1 MLNYNQLTQEADN
14 VYYNIQVVNKNEN
27 ATEFRYSDK
36 QSYNLINS
44 GYRYKLAVERFS
56 IDTSEIPIMYFPS
69 SQFSFFALNSDY
81 LTADNNYYSVTIV
94 DSLGVVYQSYLEHQ
108 SFNDANVNDLRI
120 WTIDQF
126 LQILNLAVRNACYNT
141 NVNNN
146 KVPYFIYDRDR
157 AIIDIYFPE
166 EFANLIATHKFYMN
180 KKLWGLFGNFSHTK
194 TNLDQGRDYRIDV
207 YLCGGNAGVNEIV
220 HSRNAV
226 INTSSGA
233 DCIIVR
239 GYYCTIYKLH
249 QMRNLIFT
257 TNALPIR
264 AEFLGNSFD
273 FVNGQSNN
281 SDKILK
287 NFEFSLE
294 NQDALYTRSIQNFT
308 VSEPEYIDLE
318 DSKEIKN
325 IDLQIYYSDVHGKV
339 HPLLVPSDS
348 LTTVKLLF
356 KKFD

>member
-1 MLNYNQLTQEADN
+1 
-14 VYYNIQVVNKNEN
+14 
-27 ATEFRYSDK
+27 
-36 QSYNLINS
+36 
-44 GYRYKLAVERFS
+44 
-56 IDTSEIPIMYFPS
+56 
-69 SQFSFFALNSDY
+69 
-81 LTADNNYYSVTIV
+81 
-94 DSLGVVYQSYLEHQ
+94 
-108 SFNDANVNDLRI
+108 
-120 WTIDQF
+120 
-126 LQILNLAVRNACYNT
+126 
-141 NVNNN
+141 
-146 KVPYFIYDRDR
+146 
-157 AIIDIYFPE
+157 
-166 EFANLIATHKFYMN
+166 
-180 KKLWGLFGNFSHTK
+180 
-194 TNLDQGRDYRIDV
+194 
-207 YLCGGNAGVNEIV
+207 GGNAGVNEIV

-249 QMRNLIFT
+249 QTRNLIFT

-273 FVNGQSNN
+273 FANGQSNN